1 MELKVHVPLYSLLSR
16 PRQSSFA
23 ICEYANDAYEAQ
35 KDAIEDVPFLKTHP
49 SYIDYVTNDSGL
61 DYLMGV
67 VPMGR

>member
-1 MELKVHVPLYSLLSR
+1 MSHYTVGYHDLDNHRL
-16 PRQSSFA
+16 Q